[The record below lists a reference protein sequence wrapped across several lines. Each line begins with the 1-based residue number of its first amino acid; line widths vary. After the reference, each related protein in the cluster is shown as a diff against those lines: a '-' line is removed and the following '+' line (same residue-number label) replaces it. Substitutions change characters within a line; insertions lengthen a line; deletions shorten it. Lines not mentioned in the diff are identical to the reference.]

1 MIGDSNRN
9 RDYSKTRVRARK
21 AREKIGSGSVNLRS
35 RQATLRDCDNAN
47 AHDSTCNKLAS
58 VFASGELAI
67 RDSVEQT
74 HRPREFFGRH
84 QCLYIYNL
92 MKLMM
97 AN

>member
-1 MIGDSNRN
+1 MKTQAGAGMIGDSNRN

-35 RQATLRDCDNAN
+35 RQATLEDCDNAN

-67 RDSVEQT
+67 RDSVEQAGCT
-74 HRPREFFGRH
+74 V
-84 QCLYIYNL
+84 QCLPPPS
-92 MKLMM
+92 
-97 AN
+97 